1 MKRLFVILLTLA
13 ALCACTPQA
22 YTLLYD
28 MHYPGEA
35 GFVLENKTMS
45 VVYLND
51 GNRQDSL
58 YVSSLANGL
67 VKGLEAEYFQSE
79 EAIPVFSVPKNRTGV
94 YHAKDSLVNLMVQT
108 DADVLFLL
116 DSPTLRTSRDSVTAI
131 SNLYVYDGLD
141 KKRDSV
147 IVVPL
152 SRKYPARADLQASAT
167 SYDAAVAGLF
177 TNEVRKEYYSIVYYD
192 TYNTWVRALMKA
204 VDSDWEGAMEIWMEI
219 LSGKATDEEKAC
231 AAYNMA
237 LGCYMLENYPLA
249 LEWLDRSDKYQPIS
263 LNSFLRTKARA
274 ML

>member
-167 SYDAAVAGLF
+167 SYGAAVAGLF

-237 LGCYMLENYPLA
+237 LGC
-249 LEWLDRSDKYQPIS
+249 
-263 LNSFLRTKARA
+263 
-274 ML
+274 